1 MATASS
7 LLKGSG
13 NERFNAEA
21 AAWDSNPLVHQASK
35 AAFDAI
41 QERFPELG
49 KTGEDAAKDGLDVL
63 EIGCGTGLLSVLVAP
78 HVRTIVA
85 VDAAPGMINTLRAK
99 LDNSEAP
106 KNIQPICV
114 LLEEPEDRILPPAF
128 QHDHGG
134 PRLKYDLILSHL
146 VLHHIADLEGV
157 LRTMLGCLKKGGSVA
172 LTDFEDF
179 GPEARRFHPQA
190 RMEGVERH
198 GIQRAWMTGLMRKV
212 GFVDVQVDVG
222 WKMDKGVEKFEG
234 EFGDSGRA
242 EDGQGEV
249 MEFPFLVCMGKKP

>member
-7 LLKGSG
+7 LPRGRG
-13 NERFNAEA
+13 NDRFNAEA
-21 AAWDSNPLVHQASK
+21 AAWDSNPLVHKASK

-41 QERFPELG
+41 QERFPELQ
-49 KTGEDAAKDGLDVL
+49 KTGENATKDGLDVL
-63 EIGCGTGLLSVLVAP
+63 EIGCGTGLLSLLVAP

-85 VDAAPGMINTLRAK
+85 VDAAQGMINALAAK
-99 LDNSEAP
+99 LAKPDAP
-106 KNIQPICV
+106 QNVRPICV
-114 LLEEPEDRILPPAF
+114 LLENPEDRILPPAF
-128 QHDHGG
+128 QYDHGG
-134 PRLKYDLILSHL
+134 PRLKFDLILSHL

-157 LRTMLGCLKKGGSVA
+157 LRTMLGCLKQGGSVA

-179 GPEARRFHPQA
+179 GPEARRFHPKV

-198 GIQRAWMTGLMRKV
+198 GINREWMAGLMEKV
-212 GFVDVQVDVG
+212 GFVDVQVEVG
-222 WKMDKGVEKFEG
+222 WKMDKSVEKFEG

-249 MEFPFLVCMGKKP
+249 MEFPFLVCVAKKP